1 MDNLIALTT
10 CAIPMKHFPNEKDLA
25 TNIFNLKFTHHVT
38 SDHAEMVFF
47 LGHVEYTNQGI

>member
-1 MDNLIALTT
+1 
-10 CAIPMKHFPNEKDLA
+10 MKHFPNEKDLA